1 MSRRYLCGALVGV
14 LAAAG
19 ILTTAWGASAAPV
32 TLHAQPKMSVMRPL
46 GFRQHAK
53 PTRPNRTNNLS
64 YRGGIGGIGVETAP
78 KVYLVL
84 WGSQWNN
91 NDPSG
96 EASRLQNFFTGVGGS
111 TWLNSVTQY
120 CQGVASGT
128 ITCPTNSQHAGNQ
141 ANIYVAT
148 WGDSTA
154 AAPSHPTQ
162 SQLAAEAVRAA
173 GYFGNT
179 SSATNSTVQYV
190 IATATGNSASGFGTQ
205 YCAWHSSTSSSYGN
219 IAYTNLPYITDA
231 GPSCGSNFVN
241 SGSSGATD
249 GVTIVEGHELAETI
263 TDQFPNGGWLDR
275 NGEENGDKCA
285 WISSGSGA
293 SREINLSTGSFAVQT
308 LWSNANNGCVI
319 SY

>member
-1 MSRRYLCGALVGV
+1 MAGPPPSSEGCIRPPRRLASEPLVVLQGGVMRRRYLCGALVGV

-19 ILTTAWGASAAPV
+19 ILTTAWGASAAPA

-53 PTRPNRTNNLS
+53 PSRPNRTNNLS

-111 TWLNSVTQY
+111 TWLKSVTQY

-141 ANIYVAT
+141 GNIYVAT
-148 WGDSTA
+148 WGDSTS

-173 GYFGNT
+173 GHFGNT
-179 SSATNSTVQYV
+179 SSAANSTVQYV
-190 IATATGNSASGFGTQ
+190 IATATGNSAS
-205 YCAWHSSTSSSYGN
+205 
-219 IAYTNLPYITDA
+219 
-231 GPSCGSNFVN
+231 
-241 SGSSGATD
+241 
-249 GVTIVEGHELAETI
+249 
-263 TDQFPNGGWLDR
+263 
-275 NGEENGDKCA
+275 
-285 WISSGSGA
+285 
-293 SREINLSTGSFAVQT
+293 
-308 LWSNANNGCVI
+308 
-319 SY
+319 